1 MCPYKQCL
9 LTSFERDK
17 NMNRAEVKKQQ
28 DVLTC
33 GYALSTPVILPNLRR
48 EAHWP
53 SREPGRMDQ
62 GKHSVLGAKTS
73 GCKF

>member
-33 GYALSTPVILPNLRR
+33 GYALSTLPHLRR
-48 EAHWP
+48 EAHCP
-53 SREPGRMDQ
+53 SRDPSRMDQ
-62 GKHSVLGAKTS
+62 RRHSVPEAKTS